1 MSKRL
6 GKMQHRKLKAD
17 GIWKWC
23 EKKGTWHLF
32 CPAAFYRTDLWPV
45 SDPMPA
51 NQYPSTCIPV
61 SCALRYQGRGGDE
74 KFFEDL
80 HSNPAALCENGTN
93 DTIRVFTRLRS
104 SGCARTKL
112 FCTSTHRLI
121 YKEDSIYRA
130 VWCQMQQVSKAWVSG
145 PSVPP
150 RHFQC
155 LVKYAKHIINSL
167 VVFPSITSSFQNWEA
182 TKHWF

>member
-1 MSKRL
+1 MPKHL

-23 EKKGTWHLF
+23 QKNGHGICFVPRHSTALIFGQWVTRCL
-32 CPAAFYRTDLWPV
+32 PTSTLAPV
-45 SDPMPA
+45 SA
-51 NQYPSTCIPV
+51 R
-61 SCALRYQGRGGDE
+61 ALRYQGRGGDK

-155 LVKYAKHIINSL
+155 LVKYAKNIINSL